1 MNARVAVV
9 GMMPVKLAWILFSR
23 RALRMVVA
31 RGLVRLRARVL
42 RVELAIG
49 PLEVLSLA
57 CVLVT
62 LRCG

>member
-31 RGLVRLRARVL
+31 RGLVRLRAHVL

-49 PLEVLSLA
+49 SLEVLSLA